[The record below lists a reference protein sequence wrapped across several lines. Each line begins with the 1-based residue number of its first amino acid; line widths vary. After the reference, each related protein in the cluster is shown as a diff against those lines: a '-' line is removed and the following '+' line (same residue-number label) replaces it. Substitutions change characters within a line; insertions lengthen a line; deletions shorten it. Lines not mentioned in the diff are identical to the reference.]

1 MQMFG
6 LSDLCSEIENIG
18 TSQNPIYS
26 CAKCQ
31 NNAVTMN
38 YKDKKKDCLDRSY
51 NRSFCAEGEM
61 DENGKFICSK
71 CAEHATL
78 NSSGLCECNSDSFGR
93 YGNCYKCD
101 NIQEGNIGCLASKG
115 CYLNSSIYS
124 FVCNEC
130 KIGYYLQNRKCNSCS
145 SRISNC
151 ETCHLD
157 KNDAI
162 RCDICKS
169 IYTLNTTNGTIDEC
183 ILNECEEYPDIAPG
197 CIICKD
203 KLNEYKKNNKCQ
215 TCKYGYF
222 KTKNESCVYC
232 RAKQYGGPACYECG
246 YEEDQYG
253 NEKDNII
260 CKDCYDGYYKERYN
274 SILSS
279 DGKCYSYQYDLS
291 EKCMICDFIK
301 DNKNSKE
308 LQCLFCEDGYY
319 VDSDGICISFIDK
332 IETIPNCNSHEFNV
346 TNISFNFYSDP
357 SYVKLNKYI
366 NINFLDYNNFNNAL
380 RNLKSTI
387 KPICKSCASN
397 YYLNA
402 KGECQIINFKDCIGS
417 FMIKDPY
424 QLIDKYSTLCKNNS
438 YYPYIYVPFAN
449 NTLNLEF
456 DNYNN
461 KSAFNDWREISNILY
476 NFNYTDNNTQNF
488 VLNRPLCYELSN
500 EALKKKF
507 EGCNRI
513 IYIPKANS

>member
-1 MQMFG
+1 
-6 LSDLCSEIENIG
+6 
-18 TSQNPIYS
+18 
-26 CAKCQ
+26 
-31 NNAVTMN
+31 MN
-38 YKDKKKDCLDRSY
+38 YKDKKIDCLDRSY
-51 NRSFCAEGEM
+51 NLSFCAEGEM

-71 CAEHATL
+71 YADHATL

-115 CYLNSSIYS
+115 CYFNISIYS

-130 KIGYYLQNRKCNSCS
+130 KIGYYLQNGRCNSCS

-162 RCDICKS
+162 RCDTCKS

-197 CIICKD
+197 CIICKN

-232 RAKQYGGPACYECG
+232 RAKQYGSPACYECG

-279 DGKCYSYQYDLS
+279 DGKCYSY
-291 EKCMICDFIK
+291 
-301 DNKNSKE
+301 
-308 LQCLFCEDGYY
+308 
-319 VDSDGICISFIDK
+319 
-332 IETIPNCNSHEFNV
+332 
-346 TNISFNFYSDP
+346 
-357 SYVKLNKYI
+357 
-366 NINFLDYNNFNNAL
+366 
-380 RNLKSTI
+380 
-387 KPICKSCASN
+387 
-397 YYLNA
+397 
-402 KGECQIINFKDCIGS
+402 
-417 FMIKDPY
+417 
-424 QLIDKYSTLCKNNS
+424 
-438 YYPYIYVPFAN
+438 
-449 NTLNLEF
+449 
-456 DNYNN
+456 
-461 KSAFNDWREISNILY
+461 
-476 NFNYTDNNTQNF
+476 
-488 VLNRPLCYELSN
+488 
-500 EALKKKF
+500 
-507 EGCNRI
+507 
-513 IYIPKANS
+513 